1 MSNKKESKNKV
12 DKKSFNRRLR
22 SRSRYSFITNLK
34 SFDFLV
40 IFLFNDTNQST
51 TKDKNEES
59 EQIEMSNTMKSYF
72 KTISFF
78 QNVSLT
84 KNRYNIRLDFEN
96 SVFLYYYDRQ
106 FAKKN
111 QQYFVFINKEK
122 FLKKAQINFQLSFE
136 SAKNV
141 TMYFRKFQKVII
153 QFMTHYNALRKNYKT
168 FKKDSNDLREQVF
181 TIFEDKNVIISLQK
195 QLKLN

>member
-1 MSNKKESKNKV
+1 
-12 DKKSFNRRLR
+12 
-22 SRSRYSFITNLK
+22 
-34 SFDFLV
+34 
-40 IFLFNDTNQST
+40 
-51 TKDKNEES
+51 
-59 EQIEMSNTMKSYF
+59 MKSYF
-72 KTISFF
+72 KIISFF
-78 QNVSLT
+78 QNVSLA
-84 KNRYNIRLDFEN
+84 KNRYNIKLDFEN
-96 SVFLYYYDRQ
+96 FVSFYYYNRQ

-122 FLKKAQINFQLSFE
+122 FLKEVQTNFQLKFE

-181 TIFEDKNVIISLQK
+181 TIFEDKNVIINLQE
-195 QLKLN
+195 QLRLN